1 MRYLILGSA
10 EARDD
15 DGNPLPLGGP
25 RLRAL
30 LTALAMRAAR
40 PAPAPVDVLI
50 DEVWAEDPPQDAPAA
65 LQALV
70 GRLRRA
76 VGRDAVVSSP
86 GGYRLS
92 TGGPQDVDL
101 LHFEALTKSGTTA
114 LDAGDPETA
123 AEVLRQAL
131 ALWRGPAL
139 ADLPDRDAA
148 AARPE
153 ALRLTALHRRIDADL
168 ALGRPADA
176 IPELRELVADHPLD
190 ETFHAQLIRALHA
203 AGRPADALAAYEAV
217 RHTLA
222 DRLGTD
228 PGPDLRALHGHL
240 LSGTPA
246 PLPARARAA
255 AVRGPGG
262 SGRSGRSG
270 GDGAAGGRGPGGDAG
285 ASSGDEAAGRGPYGP
300 PVAPR
305 RVPER
310 THTPYAA
317 HDPSGAAWGGGH
329 ARRGPEAAHGAE
341 TAFGAETVGG
351 GAARA
356 AYADPAPG
364 ATQGPGAAYEPV
376 APRAPETAGGPGAT
390 RGGAAVGV
398 PDPGHDPR
406 AACGPEADHGPER
419 ARGGAAGGAPG
430 SRRGGEAV
438 RETAYVDRGP
448 GAAHGPERARGGA
461 APGTLGSP
469 HGGEAAPG
477 AAYVDRGYGRAD
489 GPAAPHA
496 PEPAQGPGPTGGIAA
511 AGVPDFGH
519 GAETAQGLAY
529 GNHDPGAAYGPEEA
543 RGRAA
548 RAPYPGHGGEAAEAG
563 YAAHVPQAPS
573 EAAPDAARRAA
584 GAAHSTG
591 PAPAD
596 TPPAPPNGGHAQG
609 GAPRPRGNLRAR
621 LTSFVGRQTEIADL
635 RRDLRGARLVTL
647 TGPGGSGKT
656 RLSEEVAAAVT
667 AAYPDGVWVVELAK
681 LDHAAAVPGAVLS
694 AVGDRETSLLATKLE
709 TRLGGADGADPAA
722 RLVELCAHRRL
733 LLLLDNCEHVIDAA
747 AALAETLLA
756 HCPGLSVLATS
767 REPLGVPGETVR
779 PVEPLRPAPA
789 HQLFA
794 ERAAATLPG
803 FDPAR
808 DPDTQA
814 AVAEICRRLD
824 GLPLAIELAA
834 ARLRLLTPRQIADR
848 LDDRFRLLTSG
859 SRTLLPRQQTLR
871 AVVDWSWELLDERER
886 TVLRRASGF
895 AGGWGLSAAEA
906 VCAEAPPAA
915 APSAASPADGM
926 AQNGTAQ
933 NGMAQ
938 NGTAQ
943 NGTAQDGTSAMSA
956 INASVQPAAHP
967 ELRPRTHIARGEV
980 LDLLG
985 ALVDKSLL
993 VVDHPT
999 ADQAPA
1005 EARYRMLE
1013 TIHEYVG
1020 ERATEDSV
1028 ARADHTAAL
1037 ARHTA
1042 YFRDYARTAEPR
1054 LRSAEQLPWLH
1065 RVESELDNIRAALKR
1080 SLEARDEQTVIEFV
1094 MAMGWFWWLRNYRD
1108 EGVAWTREALI
1119 LGGAMGPGD
1128 WRSVL
1133 GSIPGDVPPGE
1144 DGVDETATHYWDQ
1157 MDLRLLLFF
1166 LNADNADGPTLT
1178 SPDSVTAAH
1187 RIRDA
1192 YTAHPGPRGARF
1204 PGMLWPFS
1212 GFLLDGHAG
1221 VIPLMDEAVAN
1232 SRAHGD
1238 DWAVGV
1244 ALMFRTHA
1252 VIDSPGGMKNVE
1264 ADWAELRELSRRVGD
1279 RWMLAQVET
1288 AAGEMAASHARLDEA
1303 RAAYE
1308 LARRLAREIG
1318 AHAEAPFL
1326 ITRLADVAINAGEL
1340 DRAEKLLDHSDE
1352 EAERRGSQDR
1362 DVRSFNGLLRSLVEL
1377 HRGNLARAR
1386 ALCEGARRMAEQATP
1401 PSQFWVLADGLDARI
1416 TADEGDAPGALRKLR
1431 DTLSRGAETGCVEIL
1446 LAQQAETAA
1455 HVLVGCEK
1463 EGLAARMLGAADAWR
1478 GELGRTPLPL
1488 RETEKATAA
1497 AHRALGRET
1506 VDALRAEG
1514 AGLSVEQVI
1523 ALLDELVTTSW
1534 QGY

>member
-86 GGYRLS
+86 GGYRLA

-123 AEVLRQAL
+123 AEVLQQAL

-168 ALGRPADA
+168 ALGRPADV

-246 PLPARARAA
+246 PLPAGAGSA

-262 SGRSGRSG
+262 FGGSGRSG
-270 GDGAAGGRGPGGDAG
+270 GDGAAGGRGPGGDAE

-305 RVPER
+305 RVPEP
-310 THTPYAA
+310 THAPYAAA
-317 HDPSGAAWGGGH
+317 HDPSGAALDGGH
-329 ARRGPEAAHGAE
+329 VRRGPGTAHGAE
-341 TAFGAETVGG
+341 TAFGAGTAGG
-351 GAARA
+351 GVARA

-364 ATQGPGAAYEPV
+364 ATHGPGAAYEPA
-376 APRAPETAGGPGAT
+376 APPAPGTAGGPGAT
-390 RGGAAVGV
+390 RGGAAVG
-398 PDPGHDPR
+398 
-406 AACGPEADHGPER
+406 
-419 ARGGAAGGAPG
+419 APG
-430 SRRGGEAV
+430 SGHGGEAIPG
-438 RETAYVDRGP
+438 TAYVDRGV
-448 GAAHGPERARGGA
+448 GAAYGPEGARGGA
-461 APGTLGSP
+461 AAGAPGSRY
-469 HGGEAAPG
+469 GGEAAPV
-477 AAYVDRGYGRAD
+477 AAYVNRGYGIAD
-489 GPAAPHA
+489 GPAAPGMPDSGLGGA
-496 PEPAQGPGPTGGIAA
+496 AAQGS
-511 AGVPDFGH
+511 
-519 GAETAQGLAY
+519 AY
-529 GNHDPGAAYGPEEA
+529 GNHDPGAAYGPEEV
-543 RGRAA
+543 GGGAA
-548 RAPYPGHGGEAAEAG
+548 RAPYPGHGGEAADAA
-563 YAAHVPQAPS
+563 YAAH
-573 EAAPDAARRAA
+573 
-584 GAAHSTG
+584 GTGTG
-591 PAPAD
+591 PGPAD

-667 AAYPDGVWVVELAK
+667 AAYPDGVWVAELAK

-906 VCAEAPPAA
+906 VCADGPPAA

-926 AQNGTAQ
+926 AQDGPAH
-933 NGMAQ
+933 
-938 NGTAQ
+938 
-943 NGTAQDGTSAMSA
+943 DGTSAMSA
-956 INASVQPAAHP
+956 INASVQPDAHP
-967 ELRPRTHIARGEV
+967 ELRPRPRTHIAPGEV

-999 ADQAPA
+999 ADPAPA

-1094 MAMGWFWWLRNYRD
+1094 LAMGWFWWLRNYRD

-1133 GSIPGDVPPGE
+1133 GSIPGDVPLGE
-1144 DGVDETATHYWDQ
+1144 DGVDEAATRYWDQ

-1178 SPDSVTAAH
+1178 SPDAVSAAR

-1221 VIPLMDEAVAN
+1221 VVPLMDEAVAN

-1252 VIDSPGGMKNVE
+1252 AIDSPGGMKSVE
-1264 ADWAELRELSRRVGD
+1264 ADWAELRDLSRRVGD

-1288 AAGEMAASHARLDEA
+1288 AAGEMAANRARLDEA

-1318 AHAEAPFL
+1318 AHTEVPFL

-1340 DRAEKLLDHSDE
+1340 DRAEKLLDQSDE
-1352 EAERRGSQDR
+1352 EAGRRGSR
-1362 DVRSFNGLLRSLVEL
+1362 DVRSFNGLLRCLVEL
-1377 HRGNLARAR
+1377 HRGNLTRAR

-1401 PSQFWVLADGLDARI
+1401 PPQFWVLADGLDARI

-1431 DTLSRGAETGCVEIL
+1431 DTLRRGAETGCVEIL

-1463 EGLAARMLGAADAWR
+1463 ERLAARMLGAADAWR

-1523 ALLDELVTTSW
+1523 ALLDELVTTP
-1534 QGY
+1534 